1 MSYGNLSVLLCIKR
15 PVFSVCRHKI
25 STIFH
30 LLSPFLHLWS
40 FSLFLTED
48 ILYVSLSLKLQNK
61 NAQFQKQSHRDS
73 FTSRDLWAGGWVPG
87 DGCHCWKQ
95 MAGRCPAPKE
105 PRTQGAH
112 LSPSPITAYGVWG
125 LIYPPLSSVPPFFL
139 LLARKMFFLEPVV
152 TSPLKTTFVSCMWR
166 LVSYSLPS
174 WIPLLLW
181 RFLLWDQS
189 NTTWPQPLL
198 PRVWYFA
205 YYFSYINTL
214 LKNCKYA

>member
-1 MSYGNLSVLLCIKR
+1 MLNFKSRATEIVLQ
-15 PVFSVCRHKI
+15 VG
-25 STIFH
+25 
-30 LLSPFLHLWS
+30 
-40 FSLFLTED
+40 
-48 ILYVSLSLKLQNK
+48 
-61 NAQFQKQSHRDS
+61 
-73 FTSRDLWAGGWVPG
+73 TSGLGAGSQEMDVIAESRWPG
-87 DGCHCWKQ
+87 AMK
-95 MAGRCPAPKE
+95 AAPKE

-214 LKNCKYA
+214 LKNVNMLNKGNCSNIIYQK